1 MDVENHNGDQL
12 RPTLASIYQAKKS
25 GRLEDTSVEVLKQ
38 QFQSDMIKNG
48 QQHSGGQKMNEK
60 GLHNR
65 SVKSWIKMFCLNEGI
80 CSYSIINS

>member
-1 MDVENHNGDQL
+1 MDDNCAHDHL

-25 GRLEDTSVEVLKQ
+25 GRLEETSVEVLKQ

-48 QQHSGGQKMNEK
+48 QQVQGGQQRPSEK

-65 SVKSWIKMFCLNEGI
+65 LVVLYKMI
-80 CSYSIINS
+80 Q